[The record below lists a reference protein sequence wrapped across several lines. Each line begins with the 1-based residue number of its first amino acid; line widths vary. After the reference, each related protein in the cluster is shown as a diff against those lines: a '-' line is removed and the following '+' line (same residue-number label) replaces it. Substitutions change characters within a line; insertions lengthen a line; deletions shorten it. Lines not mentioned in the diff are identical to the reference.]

1 MRTRFGVRELSWMM
15 IRLRG
20 YEDVETSCEETEGMV
35 CREWIEDR
43 VTGDGHGRGYDGVES
58 VSVPSS
64 SDGACW

>member
-1 MRTRFGVRELSWMM
+1 MM